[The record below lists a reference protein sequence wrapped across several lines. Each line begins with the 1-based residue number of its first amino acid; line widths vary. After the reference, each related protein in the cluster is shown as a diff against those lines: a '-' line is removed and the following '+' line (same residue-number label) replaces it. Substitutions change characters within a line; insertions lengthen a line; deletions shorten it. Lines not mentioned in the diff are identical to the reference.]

1 MAQIRLR
8 DATNALHTVARI
20 RIRDA
25 GNVLRVV
32 QRIRVRDAGNVLR
45 MVYAALTAAITDAAP
60 TGAANNT
67 TITTTST
74 TASGVGGVGPFT
86 YAWTRQSFSGCSA
99 AVVSNTTA
107 ATVYFSFSGVPI
119 GGTGVASWIC
129 VVTDTATTATA
140 SIGCAPTGNDL
151 GAPG

>member
-1 MAQIRLR
+1 MRAR
-8 DATNALHTVARI
+8 DASNVLRSMTRI
-20 RIRDA
+20 RVRDA

-32 QRIRVRDAGNVLR
+32 QRIRIRDASNVLR

-74 TASGVGGVGPFT
+74 TADHIGGVGPFT
-86 YAWTRQSFSGCSA
+86 FAWTRQSFSGCSA

-119 GGTGVASWIC
+119 GGTGVASWTCI
-129 VVTDTATTATA
+129 VTDTATTATA
-140 SIGCAPTGNDL
+140 SIGCAPTGTNL